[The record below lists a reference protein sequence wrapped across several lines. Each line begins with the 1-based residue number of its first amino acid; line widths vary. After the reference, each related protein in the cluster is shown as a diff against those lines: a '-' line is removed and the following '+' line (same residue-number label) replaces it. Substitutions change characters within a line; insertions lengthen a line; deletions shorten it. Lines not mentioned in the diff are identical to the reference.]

1 MKTTLISNW
10 RPLLRAFCRFLIA
23 IAALLGVPKNT
34 QAQLYVLQNNPS
46 QIGIVSE
53 YSTKG
58 ELINADFITGLSDP
72 VQIAVSGNALF
83 VTNNLGG
90 TVGKYDATTGG
101 AINAGFITGLV
112 VPYALA
118 VSGNSLFVASYFH
131 TGNDYIIGKYDAITG
146 AAINASF
153 ITVLSFPTQ
162 IAVLGNK
169 LFVSTETPENGTAVY
184 TVGKY
189 DANTGALIKAKFI
202 KGLNLLAGKG
212 NTNTLF
218 GLDDRNTVVEYD
230 ATTGTAINPSF
241 ITGLKGPISLAL
253 LGNRVFVAKY
263 LKDTVADY
271 DATTGALINARF
283 ITGTMP
289 YPISIAVKRTK

>member
-1 MKTTLISNW
+1 MKTTFTSNW
-10 RPLLRAFCRFLIA
+10 RSLSRALYAFLIA
-23 IAALLGVPKNT
+23 IAALSAMPRNAR
-34 QAQLYVLQNNPS
+34 AQVYVLQNNPS
-46 QIGIVSE
+46 QIGIISE

-58 ELINADFITGLSDP
+58 ELINANFITGLSDP
-72 VQIAVSGNALF
+72 FQIAVSGNALF

-90 TVGKYDATTGG
+90 TVGKYDTATGG

-112 VPYALA
+112 LPYTLA
-118 VSGNSLFVASYFH
+118 VSGDSLFVASYFH
-131 TGNDYIIGKYDAITG
+131 TENGWIIGKYNGITG
-146 AAINASF
+146 ATINASF
-153 ITVLSFPTQ
+153 IITGPSFPAQ
-162 IAVLGNK
+162 IAELGNT
-169 LFVSTETPENGTAVY
+169 LFVSTQIADNGRIVS

-189 DANTGALIKAKFI
+189 DATTGALINAKFI
-202 KGLNLLAGKG
+202 KGLNLLSARG
-212 NTNTLF
+212 NILF
-218 GLDDRNTVVEYD
+218 GLVGDGTVSTYD

-271 DATTGALINARF
+271 DATSGALINARF

-289 YPISIAVKRTK
+289 YPISIAVKSTK